1 MLRRALL
8 RSRSS
13 IALNASRALA
23 PSFKARALSTDDDAK
38 AKTRAQAEAEAAKKI
53 NAGASP
59 LFSWTEVDVSNADR
73 PIPRWQNAA
82 FVVVVGAFFAYF
94 GNKLVTSELSRR
106 ERARDAREALETRA
120 RDVVRA
126 TMGDRNEFDLDAV
139 VDEDALEGLTPEE
152 IAALVERERDA
163 RGGERDAS

>member
-1 MLRRALL
+1 M
-8 RSRSS
+8 
-13 IALNASRALA
+13 
-23 PSFKARALSTDDDAK
+23 
-38 AKTRAQAEAEAAKKI
+38 
-53 NAGASP
+53 
-59 LFSWTEVDVSNADR
+59 
-73 PIPRWQNAA
+73 
-82 FVVVVGAFFAYF
+82 
-94 GNKLVTSELSRR
+94 VTSELSRR

>member
-1 MLRRALL
+1 M
-8 RSRSS
+8 
-13 IALNASRALA
+13 
-23 PSFKARALSTDDDAK
+23 
-38 AKTRAQAEAEAAKKI
+38 
-53 NAGASP
+53 
-59 LFSWTEVDVSNADR
+59 
-73 PIPRWQNAA
+73 
-82 FVVVVGAFFAYF
+82 VGAFFAYF

-163 RGGERDAS
+163 RGGERGAS